1 MRTFGV
7 FLVFV
12 GLIWAVVAFSM
23 STTITT
29 DSETIGSG
37 EYSVY
42 VPSQTVHN
50 IGLME
55 ERRNHLILSGLTV
68 LAGVILVGFGSMARQ
83 GEPGGANLKPCPL
96 CAELIQPAAMKCR
109 FCGCDLP
116 DSFRIQPQ
124 GNSTP
129 SSDRLRKLIA
139 LIEHGNTSYETYA
152 EAIGNVGGSIKP
164 KGFLVDMHYVIT
176 LDGMQ
181 NRVDKFEDLRVWFL
195 ENVAPRARA

>member
-1 MRTFGV
+1 MRTFGM
-7 FLVFV
+7 FLVV
-12 GLIWAVVAFSM
+12 AGLIWAVIAFNM

-68 LAGVILVGFGSMARQ
+68 LAGVILIGFGSMTRQ
-83 GEPGGANLKPCPL
+83 GESNDANLKPCPL
-96 CAELIQPAAMKCR
+96 CAELIQPAAVKCR
-109 FCGCDLP
+109 FCGADLP

-124 GNSTP
+124 SNPT
-129 SSDRLRKLIA
+129 SSDDRLRKLIA
-139 LIEHGNTSYETYA
+139 MIEHGNTSYETYA
-152 EAIGNVGGSIKP
+152 EAIGKVGGNIKP
-164 KGFLVDMHYVIT
+164 KGFLVDMHYVVT

-181 NRVDKFEDLRVWFL
+181 NRVDKFEDLRQWFL
-195 ENVAPRARA
+195 DHVAPRASA